1 MANYKYKISEAPS
14 PNLAKQIGAKIG
26 DVTYSKD
33 GETRFT
39 VDAVDPESGQVSWKV
54 ANLPN
59 FDKLF
64 DGVTDATVTAK
75 GVYTKVKDDEK
86 FREFYE
92 ELKSIRNKIRTHL
105 RKEYPEDYKRMTI
118 DEKIDIQAPIST
130 ANLAKA
136 NNQINNASGLADYT
150 LDVIDQI
157 KDKEQEGLF
166 NNANI
171 KQAINFLNKAKGVDE
186 AYSGFLRNPEDPDS
200 EKFEPTGAV
209 AEFKED
215 LRALFGK
222 FKGDLKNP
230 EFIKGVAQIMVNW
243 KPLLRSQMS
252 EENDVE
258 EISTSGAAGPI
269 QTPYAFKLKKKK
281 KVDEGVGATL
291 GPGPAAGEDGVKDNA
306 YVKQFKYKLVPKNKD
321 GTYVQKGSGLEVKKL
336 Y

>member
-1 MANYKYKISEAPS
+1 MANYNYKISEAPS

-64 DGVTDATVTAK
+64 DEITDATVTAK

-86 FREFYE
+86 FRDFYE
-92 ELKSIRNKIRTHL
+92 ELKSIRNKVRTHL

-118 DEKIDIQAPIST
+118 NESDINAPIAS

-136 NNQINNASGLADYT
+136 NNQINNASGLADYL

-157 KDKEQEGLF
+157 KDKEQEGIF

-171 KQAINFLNKAKGVDE
+171 KQAINFLTKAKGVD
-186 AYSGFLRNPEDPDS
+186 
-200 EKFEPTGAV
+200 
-209 AEFKED
+209 
-215 LRALFGK
+215 
-222 FKGDLKNP
+222 
-230 EFIKGVAQIMVNW
+230 
-243 KPLLRSQMS
+243 
-252 EENDVE
+252 

-291 GPGPAAGEDGVKDNA
+291 GPGTAAG
-306 YVKQFKYKLVPKNKD
+306 
-321 GTYVQKGSGLEVKKL
+321 
-336 Y
+336 

>member
-1 MANYKYKISEAPS
+1 MANYNYKISEAPS

-64 DGVTDATVTAK
+64 DEITDATVTAK

-86 FREFYE
+86 FRDFYE
-92 ELKSIRNKIRTHL
+92 ELKSIRNNIRTHL
-105 RKEYPEDYKRMTI
+105 RKEYPEDYKRMTMN
-118 DEKIDIQAPIST
+118 ESDINAPISSV
-130 ANLAKA
+130 NLAKA
-136 NNQINNASGLADYT
+136 NNQINNPSGLADYI

-157 KDKEQEGLF
+157 KDKEQESIF
-166 NNANI
+166 NNGNI
-171 KQAINFLNKAKGVDE
+171 KNAINFLTKAKGVD
-186 AYSGFLRNPEDPDS
+186 
-200 EKFEPTGAV
+200 
-209 AEFKED
+209 
-215 LRALFGK
+215 
-222 FKGDLKNP
+222 
-230 EFIKGVAQIMVNW
+230 
-243 KPLLRSQMS
+243 
-252 EENDVE
+252 

>member
-33 GETRFT
+33 GDTRFT
-39 VDAVDPESGQVSWKV
+39 VDAIDPESGQVSWKV

-64 DGVTDATVTAK
+64 DEVTDATVTAK

-86 FREFYE
+86 FRAFYE
-92 ELKSIRNKIRTHL
+92 ELKAIRNKIRTHL

-118 DEKIDIQAPIST
+118 NEEIDIQAPIAN

-136 NNQINNASGLADYT
+136 NNQINNAAGLADYI
-150 LDVIDQI
+150 LDVINQI
-157 KDKEQEGLF
+157 KNKEQEGLF

-171 KQAINFLNKAKGVDE
+171 KQAINFLNKAKGVD
-186 AYSGFLRNPEDPDS
+186 
-200 EKFEPTGAV
+200 
-209 AEFKED
+209 
-215 LRALFGK
+215 
-222 FKGDLKNP
+222 
-230 EFIKGVAQIMVNW
+230 
-243 KPLLRSQMS
+243 
-252 EENDVE
+252 